1 MFVLLYAL
9 QLLIFFF
16 RNKLAE
22 YKAMD
27 MTASNPLRLK
37 QDTATFFWIITIH
50 PLLSILVA
58 LCFSLYVCTG
68 GQLVLAFTSRWRC
81 WLSKL
86 VFSEG
91 MVSPSLEW
99 KWIEVWLM
107 GYSSPMSAW
116 SLHCY
121 MLISISASKSVKLSF
136 TGWKLHVLFW
146 LLVVCVV
153 RNLYSISM

>member
-1 MFVLLYAL
+1 MHYSYW
-9 QLLIFFF
+9 FFF
-16 RNKLAE
+16 SGTSLQNIKQWIWQHQTL
-22 YKAMD
+22 YIWN
-27 MTASNPLRLK
+27 SIQPL
-37 QDTATFFWIITIH
+37 FFWIITIH